1 MNKHLLFLMLIP
13 VLGLAS
19 CNGGGSAEFKKL
31 SYLEVGGNVYHSE
44 DGDLSSYYHV
54 ASYRLT
60 DEDYAEAK
68 AHCAPGVSLP
78 QTFSLCSSCGVYYPL
93 NGERPKYEFPETKVM
108 HFTGVYNKMCTMKL
122 VENSEATYISYSEY
136 YYSAATRQFKII
148 EHDNVKT
155 ADSKGSH
162 DSAYILL
169 IGNYFNV
176 SVEGENELI
185 EKYNA
190 NYMVLNFNEL
200 TIERLTFIGKTDQI
214 IYSYEEGN
222 K

>member
-68 AHCAPGVSLP
+68 IHCAPGVSLP
-78 QTFSLCSSCGVYYPL
+78 QTFSLCSSSITSSFIFSSV
-93 NGERPKYEFPETKVM
+93 TI
-108 HFTGVYNKMCTMKL
+108 
-122 VENSEATYISYSEY
+122 ISYLIFLTK
-136 YYSAATRQFKII
+136 AFKLATIYLYFI
-148 EHDNVKT
+148 
-155 ADSKGSH
+155 
-162 DSAYILL
+162 L
-169 IGNYFNV
+169 IGP
-176 SVEGENELI
+176 
-185 EKYNA
+185 
-190 NYMVLNFNEL
+190 
-200 TIERLTFIGKTDQI
+200 
-214 IYSYEEGN
+214 
-222 K
+222 